1 MTTSSCAEVRVGVW
15 LSNATGK
22 FENWWGYGFAFYIFF
37 KYSLFQSLPASY
49 FQSVFNML
57 ICLNLFWNANSLFAR
72 LETPPDYH
80 TDRTQL
86 GLFPGIQLTSLLAI
100 HLLFMIHL
108 FIYIYLLFIYSLF
121 IIHDKHTEITQVGIF
136 PWIQLTSLPY
146 ILKLISFISKARIG
160 WYTLVRPQYYKVW
173 LPYRQSSTLSLIQ
186 MNMILIHFW
195 LKGKYVYLFCFGL
208 AIAV

>member
-1 MTTSSCAEVRVGVW
+1 MLHKKRKPHPILQLQVPIVTLFYNKKTWCLTHHFFPQCLAQTRLKSWFKWQLLPAQSWE
-15 LSNATGK
+15 LE
-22 FENWWGYGFAFYIFF
+22 FGFQTLFYIIL

-86 GLFPGIQLTSLLAI
+86 GLFPGIQLTSLLAM

-108 FIYIYLLFIYSLF
+108 FIYIFIIYLL
-121 IIHDKHTEITQVGIF
+121 IIHYS
-136 PWIQLTSLPY
+136 W
-146 ILKLISFISKARIG
+146 
-160 WYTLVRPQYYKVW
+160 
-173 LPYRQSSTLSLIQ
+173 
-186 MNMILIHFW
+186 
-195 LKGKYVYLFCFGL
+195 
-208 AIAV
+208 

>member
-1 MTTSSCAEVRVGVW
+1 MVFDLNTTFSRLKSWFKWQLLKYNFLNTTFSRLKSWFKWQLLPAQRWQLEFGFQTQREN
-15 LSNATGK
+15 LKIDEAT
-22 FENWWGYGFAFYIFF
+22 ASLFYIFL

-108 FIYIYLLFIYSLF
+108 FIYIFIIYLL
-121 IIHDKHTEITQVGIF
+121 IIHYS
-136 PWIQLTSLPY
+136 W
-146 ILKLISFISKARIG
+146 
-160 WYTLVRPQYYKVW
+160 
-173 LPYRQSSTLSLIQ
+173 
-186 MNMILIHFW
+186 
-195 LKGKYVYLFCFGL
+195 
-208 AIAV
+208 

>member
-1 MTTSSCAEVRVGVW
+1 MGLSLHDNCLYVFYNKKKHGVW
-15 LSNATGK
+15 LKHHFFPQCLAQTRLKSWFKWQLLPAQSWELE
-22 FENWWGYGFAFYIFF
+22 FGFQTLFYIIL

-121 IIHDKHTEITQVGIF
+121 IIHDKHTERTQVGIF

-146 ILKLISFISKARIG
+146 MILKLISFISKA
-160 WYTLVRPQYYKVW
+160 
-173 LPYRQSSTLSLIQ
+173 
-186 MNMILIHFW
+186 
-195 LKGKYVYLFCFGL
+195 
-208 AIAV
+208 